1 MRGLKQIPGRPWA
14 LLLVGILSVAP
25 WQVCAQEGKAGT
37 QTILHEV
44 GAGARAFGLG
54 RAFVAL
60 ADDPSAIFW
69 NPAGLEYAPR
79 ISFSLFHTPLVVSG
93 ASYDFVGFLYPTL
106 QFGTIGIGYS
116 RVGVGDINVVTEYN
130 QVLQGVSAD
139 YDFSEIYIAYA
150 KKIWYGVTPGITF
163 KVQRQSFSYTNQ
175 VTSAFGLDAGLMYRP
190 EFDSP
195 FLRNLSFG
203 FHFQNLVKPQ
213 LKLGA
218 NTDTLAYQLTFGV
231 MKSLPIGQSGK
242 LNILLDYAQGEF
254 EGGVI
259 HAGGEYVFRDMGT
272 VRAGFDQGTPAFGAG
287 VRYKFVDIDYAFGNL
302 STEGDFGASHRFSIT
317 FNLGKSREEKI
328 FAANEERKR
337 RERELVER
345 TKEEDRRQRIAEH
358 MSRGKQEFQQGNY
371 FDAYSEF
378 QQVITD
384 DPFNKEA
391 KVLFDSTKFLID
403 NQLDRR
409 LEEALDNAVDKKL
422 AEETQKLIKLRFD
435 QGHVYLQKKQFT
447 DALKEF
453 NLALDIAGEDSS
465 TKALINE
472 AINTTN
478 RQLNAEVRK
487 LVLAARQEFQKGN
500 YSDALRIL
508 SEAFLLS
515 PEAPELKDEIGTLTR
530 RIKLQQ
536 YTVKG
541 LALLELGEYQEAN
554 TVFEE
559 ALQLDPSN
567 EAIRKYYE
575 QTQRELGTK
584 REKMDPESERQYLIA
599 TEHFLA
605 GRYDKALEIWRAL
618 AEKYP
623 YNKKLQDAIKTT
635 EDRINRTRGNQ

>member
-1 MRGLKQIPGRPWA
+1 MRGLKQFPGKAWA
-14 LLLVGILSVAP
+14 LLLTGMLSIAP
-25 WQVCAQEGKAGT
+25 PQVCAQEGTAGT

-44 GAGARAFGLG
+44 GAGARVFGLG
-54 RAFVAL
+54 RAFVGL

-93 ASYDFVGFLYPTL
+93 ASYDFIGFLYPTL
-106 QFGTIGIGYS
+106 QLGTIGIGYA

-190 EFDSP
+190 ESDSP
-195 FLRNLSFG
+195 FLKNLSFG

-218 NTDTLAYQLTFGV
+218 NTDTLAYQLTFGM

-242 LNILLDYAQGEF
+242 LNILFDYAQGEF

-259 HAGGEYVFRDMGT
+259 HAGSEYVFREMGT
-272 VRAGFDQGTPAFGAG
+272 VRVGFDQGTPAFGAG
-287 VRYKFVDIDYAFGNL
+287 LRYKFLDIDYAFGNL

-345 TKEEDRRQRIAEH
+345 TKEDDRQQRIAQNL
-358 MSRGKQEFQQGNY
+358 RQGKEDLQKGNY
-371 FDAYSEF
+371 FEAFSDF
-378 QQVITD
+378 QQVMAD

-391 KVLFDSTKFLID
+391 KALFDSTRTLID
-403 NQLDRR
+403 DQIEKRSQEAANQ
-409 LEEALDNAVDKKL
+409 ALDKGL
-422 AEETQKLIKLRFD
+422 AAENQKFIQLHFK
-435 QGHVYLQKKQFT
+435 QGHIHLQNKQFT

-453 NLALDIAGEDSS
+453 NLALERTEDDSL
-465 TKALINE
+465 TALISE

-515 PEAPELKDEIGTLTR
+515 PEAPELKDEIGTLTK

-554 TVFEE
+554 VVFEE
-559 ALQLDPSN
+559 ALKLDPSN

-605 GRYDKALEIWRAL
+605 GRYDKALEIWKAL
-618 AEKYP
+618 ADKYP